1 MIRMSYRISQLECL
15 KQTYF
20 LSAVWGWHSI
30 RVSGSRTILTIK
42 GRHGGKPKKMRPSN
56 CDTSKQKQ
64 KNGLPRPLFQRH
76 MEFTVLV
83 HMVHHN
89 EAFHTFL
96 YLIYGSNV
104 LLLPTHTYLTLTK
117 QYVCVPSHRSP
128 NAFHQRGKCARQT
141 TMCTATMLSVDFI
154 SGIFAQHWPAQ
165 AHVPSPVNV
174 HSTHRHTT
182 MPQQKRPANIQH

>member
-1 MIRMSYRISQLECL
+1 MFEANIFFKCSLRLTFNKSEWQSNHINH
-15 KQTYF
+15 KGQTWRKTDKKCGHQIVTR
-20 LSAVWGWHSI
+20 ANK
-30 RVSGSRTILTIK
+30 T
-42 GRHGGKPKKMRPSN
+42 KKMVYQDHYFN
-56 CDTSKQKQ
+56 VTW
-64 KNGLPRPLFQRH
+64 N
-76 MEFTVLV
+76 FTVVV

-182 MPQQKRPANIQH
+182 MPQQKRPANIQHK

>member
-76 MEFTVLV
+76 MEFTVVV

-117 QYVCVPSHRSP
+117 QYVCVFRRIVRPMHSI
-128 NAFHQRGKCARQT
+128 
-141 TMCTATMLSVDFI
+141 SVE
-154 SGIFAQHWPAQ
+154 
-165 AHVPSPVNV
+165 NV
-174 HSTHRHTT
+174 HVRQQCAQQRCFQSISFQAFSLNIGQPKPMSHHR
-182 MPQQKRPANIQH
+182 